1 MSAEQPD
8 NDVHEDMQLVLLQH
22 IISGMNQSHQRQQI
36 SADKPDLQSDVMASL
51 IQHLPGSAIKKFLDI
66 FRKHDFAS
74 YSNCPSK
81 QYHTAGSW
89 DKVVRESNLVLALS
103 T

>member
-1 MSAEQPD
+1 MQCTATLQGSSGHFWTIQDVCAVHLAETGMSAEQPD

-51 IQHLPGSAIKKFLDI
+51 IQHLPGMLFSS
-66 FRKHDFAS
+66 R
-74 YSNCPSK
+74 
-81 QYHTAGSW
+81 
-89 DKVVRESNLVLALS
+89 VRCLS
-103 T
+103 